1 MQEGACTKRAAPKV
15 FFITQASTAS
25 PFSSLNPDC
34 AAIVLTG
41 SSFGTRE
48 IAVTGLPFFHYE
60 GGVFETAD
68 GDHTYSFRFFSKD
81 GEEL

>member
-1 MQEGACTKRAAPKV
+1 MYEAGGAEGLFYYTGLDGFAFLV
-15 FFITQASTAS
+15 
-25 PFSSLNPDC
+25 LNPDC